1 MRRNLLSFVR
11 QVDKLEVADKIPIAH
26 NSCRIGK
33 RFSFWSEGHPAL
45 LLSLQ
50 ALDEGDPNKIVKF
63 RDKITYMSER
73 DHFKQ
78 EFDLVKTELR
88 CGGLDIFE
96 NGLRAFCQNDFGRQ
110 NHQSN
115 LFVILR
121 KTL

>member
-1 MRRNLLSFVR
+1 M
-11 QVDKLEVADKIPIAH
+11 LEVADKIPIAH

-33 RFSFWSEGHPAL
+33 RFSFLSEGHPAL

-50 ALDEGDPNKIVKF
+50 ALDEGDPNKMVKF
-63 RDKITYMSER
+63 RDKITYMCEQ
-73 DHFKQ
+73 DNFEQ
-78 EFDLVKTELR
+78 EFDLVRTELR

-96 NGLRAFCQNDFGRQ
+96 NGLLGILTERWWKQ

-121 KTL
+121 RPFEWKIEIEEES